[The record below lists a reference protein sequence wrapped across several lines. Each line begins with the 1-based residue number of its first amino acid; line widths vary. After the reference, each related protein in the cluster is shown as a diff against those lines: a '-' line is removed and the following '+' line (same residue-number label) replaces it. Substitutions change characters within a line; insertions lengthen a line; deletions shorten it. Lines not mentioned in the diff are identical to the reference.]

1 MHYVPNNINF
11 RITSSHVVSKFKSD
25 QSFDLNEVVNSK
37 NYRFT
42 KESREFLLLNYD
54 IWSKCVMR
62 LERICITHHDASGLS
77 ESFLR
82 TVDHII
88 DTAFSDIN
96 DIVISNHFLFNKKQF
111 DVLKQIEDYHRSV
124 LTRVVDHCVGKTIYY
139 TFPKIVSVISASLH
153 NILFQLQEIE
163 ILMSDEPEKII
174 NLSDDFDNALSAK
187 TDYNLLIEKIKVYSS
202 SFNVDE
208 FVLKNYSDIDPHVIE
223 RLITNIESD
232 TRANI
237 KRIENCL

>member
-77 ESFLR
+77 KSFLN
-82 TVDHII
+82 TVNHII

-96 DIVISNHFLFNKKQF
+96 DIVISNHFLFNNEQFAIIKQ
-111 DVLKQIEDYHRSV
+111 VEDYHREV
-124 LTRVVDHCVGKTIYY
+124 LDRTVDHCVGKTIYY
-139 TFPKIVSVISASLH
+139 AFPKIVSVISASLH

-163 ILMSDEPEKII
+163 ILMSDEQEKII

-187 TDYNLLIEKIKVYSS
+187 TDYKLLVEKIKVYMDK
-202 SFNVDE
+202 FGIKT
-208 FVLKNYSDIDPHVIE
+208 FVLKNYSDIDPHFTE
-223 RLITNIESD
+223 RLIKDIESD
-232 TRANI
+232 TQADI